1 MSISVLLADD
11 HVLLRE
17 GLRELLHRTP
27 DIQIVAEAGN
37 GRQAVALAHRF
48 RPHVALMDISMPL
61 LNGIEATRQ
70 IHAEL
75 PHTRVACL
83 SVHADRQ
90 MLAAALSAGACGYML
105 KECAG
110 TELVTGVRVVANGQ
124 VYLSPAVTD
133 EVVRGY
139 VRLQTLDGSC
149 PAFSTLSARERE
161 VLQLIAEGHRT
172 AEVARK
178 LSLSIKTICSHRA
191 HIMQKLN
198 LRGAA
203 EIVKFALR
211 EGLINA

>member
-1 MSISVLLADD
+1 MSIRVLLAED

-17 GLRELLHRTP
+17 GLRELLERTP
-27 DIQIVAEAGN
+27 DIQVVAEAGN
-37 GRQAVALAHRF
+37 GQQAVSLARQF
-48 RPHVALMDISMPL
+48 RPHVALMDVSMPI

-75 PHTRVACL
+75 SHTRVACL
-83 SVHADRQ
+83 SMHADRHV
-90 MLAAALSAGACGYML
+90 LAAALSAGASGYML

-110 TELVTGVRVVANGQ
+110 DELVTAVRVVASGQ
-124 VYLSPAVTD
+124 VYLSPAVAD

-139 VRLQTLDGSC
+139 VRLQTLDGGC
-149 PAFSTLSARERE
+149 SAYLKLTDRERE
-161 VLQLIAEGHRT
+161 VLQLISEGHRT

-198 LRGAA
+198 LRGTA
-203 EIVKFALR
+203 EIVKYALR
-211 EGLINA
+211 EGLISA